1 MEQFDFTTI
10 QKTLP
15 NAPGIYKY
23 YGAQQNLLYIG
34 KAKNIRKR
42 VSSYFTKSNHS
53 FKTNELVKQIRHIEF
68 TIVQS
73 EHDALLLENAL
84 IKEFK
89 PRYNIELKDDKTY
102 PYIVIKKEDFPRV
115 FLTRRKINDGSEY
128 IGPFTTAAKVRDL
141 LEFIKQHIPLRTCS
155 LNLSN
160 TNIKKGKYKV
170 CLEYHL
176 GNCKGPCVGLQQAVD
191 YAMGVDQIR
200 HVMKGNLSGIIAQ
213 YKKEQQ
219 QYVADLAFEKA
230 DMMQQKINSLR
241 NYRSSSV
248 VVSPRLG
255 DLDVFAVATADDQI
269 IVSFLAVRNGTIT
282 NSGTNAFRPKI
293 EEEDE
298 EILSQAIIYFQS
310 LYSSDAKELVV
321 PVNIEFGFEDYQ
333 LTIPKSGDKKKLLDM
348 AQTNAD
354 YLVAEINRKKRLHLA
369 ENEYVNE
376 ELLPKVMEA
385 LSLNQL
391 PTHIECFDNSNFQGA
406 YPVSAMVCFKDGLP
420 SKKDY
425 RHFNVETVEGINDF
439 ATMKEAVGRRYKRL
453 IEEKSPLPQLVII
466 DGGKGQLGS
475 AMAAIQELGL
485 SGKMTLVG
493 LAKNVE
499 ELFFAGDQESLK
511 LEFNSDVLKFIRSIR
526 DEVHRYGITF
536 HRQKRS
542 KGTFKNEL
550 EGINGIG
557 KKTAYELLNR
567 FRSVKKIQSASQEEL
582 TEVVGSKKAALI
594 ARHFSK

>member
-128 IGPFTTAAKVRDL
+128 IGPFTSAAKVRDL

-155 LNLSN
+155 LNLSD

-176 GNCKGPCVGLQQAVD
+176 GNCKGPCVGLQQAAD
-191 YAMGVDQIR
+191 YAMGVNQIR

-219 QYVADLAFEKA
+219 QHVADLAFEKA
-230 DMMQQKINSLR
+230 DMVQQKINSLR

-255 DLDVFAVATADDQI
+255 DLDVFAMATADDQI

-293 EEEDE
+293 EEEDV
-298 EILSQAIIYFQS
+298 EILSQAIIYYQS

-354 YLVAEINRKKRLHLA
+354 YFVAEINRKKRLHLA

-385 LSLNQL
+385 
-391 PTHIECFDNSNFQGA
+391 
-406 YPVSAMVCFKDGLP
+406 
-420 SKKDY
+420 
-425 RHFNVETVEGINDF
+425 VEGINDF

-453 IEEKSPLPQLVII
+453 IQEKSPLPQLVII

-511 LEFNSDVLKFIRSIR
+511 LEYNSDVLKFIRSIR
-526 DEVHRYGITF
+526 DEVHRFGISF

-542 KGTFKNEL
+542 TGTFKNEL

-557 KKTAYELLNR
+557 EKTAFDLLSH
-567 FRSVKKIQSASQEEL
+567 FKSVKKIQSASLQEL
-582 TEVVGSKKAALI
+582 TELVGSKRAGLI
-594 ARHFSK
+594 AKHFGK